1 MYNKFEKLKNY
12 LNRMNEER
20 QGICLAFSGGIDS
33 TLLLYLCRD
42 LNLTA
47 VTFKSAFQTGE
58 EIAFT
63 RKICEKFNI
72 MHIIKE
78 FNPLEHPELKNNPKN
93 RCYLCKKLFF
103 KELKSIA
110 GRYLAIDGTN
120 FDDLS
125 AYRPGIAALGELDII
140 SPLAGFKISKSEI
153 RSYAKELG
161 IEIFDKPS
169 TPCLATRFPYGT
181 ELTKEKLFIAENGEK
196 LLENSGFKNN
206 RLRIHGDIA
215 RIEIPQADFGLFL
228 QKKALIINGLKN
240 LGLKYIT
247 LDTEGLRSGSMED

>member
-1 MYNKFEKLKNY
+1 
-12 LNRMNEER
+12 
-20 QGICLAFSGGIDS
+20 
-33 TLLLYLCRD
+33 
-42 LNLTA
+42 
-47 VTFKSAFQTGE
+47 
-58 EIAFT
+58 
-63 RKICEKFNI
+63 

-78 FNPLEHPELKNNPKN
+78 FNPLAHPELKNNPKN

-110 GRYLAIDGTN
+110 GSYLAIDGTN

-125 AYRPGIAALGELDII
+125 AYRPGIAALRELDII

-228 QKKALIINGLKN
+228 QKKASIINELKN